1 MARRPTRSD
10 ALVLFGIT
18 GDLAY
23 QKIFPALQAMVRHK
37 NLDMPVVGVARSGWS
52 RDKLLARMRASL
64 EEHGGIDD
72 KAFADLES
80 RFEYVDGDYTD
91 PATFQRLKNALG
103 ESGRPLH
110 YLAIPPSLFETVI
123 KNLEDSGCADHARVV
138 IEKPF
143 GRDLASAQ
151 ELNAVLRRVFPEES
165 IFRIDHFLGKEPVMN
180 LAYFRFA
187 NTFLEPI
194 WNRNYVESVQITMA
208 EKFGVRKRG
217 RFYEQVGT
225 IRDVV
230 QNHLLQV
237 LALVAM
243 EPPSGFGRD
252 VFLTERY
259 RLLQAIR
266 PLRPEDVVRG
276 QFDGYRELEGVDPES
291 TVETFVACRFA
302 IETWRWA
309 GVPFYIRAGKRMA
322 VTATEVL
329 VELKRPPRDV
339 FGEKVA
345 VHPNHVVFRL
355 GPDMEITLG
364 ARTKVPG
371 EKLRGEEVE
380 LVATQ
385 RPGEELS
392 PYERLLTDAIEG
404 DSELF
409 SRQDIVERSWE
420 IVDPVLGDVTPL
432 HEYDQGSWG
441 PDEAN
446 RLIAGLGDWHN
457 PSPTA

>member
-1 MARRPTRSD
+1 
-10 ALVLFGIT
+10 VL
-18 GDLAY
+18 
-23 QKIFPALQAMVRHK
+23 
-37 NLDMPVVGVARSGWS
+37 
-52 RDKLLARMRASL
+52 
-64 EEHGGIDD
+64 
-72 KAFADLES
+72 
-80 RFEYVDGDYTD
+80 
-91 PATFQRLKNALG
+91 
-103 ESGRPLH
+103 
-110 YLAIPPSLFETVI
+110 
-123 KNLEDSGCADHARVV
+123 
-138 IEKPF
+138 
-143 GRDLASAQ
+143 
-151 ELNAVLRRVFPEES
+151 
-165 IFRIDHFLGKEPVMN
+165 
-180 LAYFRFA
+180 RFA
-187 NTFLEPI
+187 NTLLEPL
-194 WNRNYVESVQITMA
+194 WNRQWIERIEITMA
-208 EKFGVRKRG
+208 EDFDVADRG
-217 RFYEQVGT
+217 SFYDAVGT